1 MVVLFNRPY
10 VTGRELAHITSVL
23 ESQHMSGDGPYT
35 ERCHN
40 FFQQRFGFH
49 RVFLTCSATDALE
62 MCALLCD
69 LSPGDEVIIP
79 SYTFVSTANAF
90 ALRGATIRFA
100 DSPRNHPNIG
110 VAQIEPLINEKTKV
124 IVVMHYAGVAC
135 PMDEIM
141 ELAKRHNLLVVED
154 AAQAIGATYKGRPLG
169 SIGDLGCFSF
179 HETKNI
185 QCGQGGL
192 AIVNDPKL
200 VERAEYAWQKGTNR
214 SKFSRGEVN
223 KYRWVDLGSSYLPGE
238 TVAAMLW
245 PQLELLDEILAKRL
259 KAWNYYLEEFRDLPE
274 EVVLPTV
281 PEWAEHNGHIFQ
293 LILPSDQVLQ
303 EMVTALKA
311 DGIHAHPH
319 YLSLHDSPYF
329 KPHHDGRNLPN
340 SDHLSG
346 CLLRLPLFNSINA
359 DELDWVVSRC
369 KAFFQNLSVVT

>member
-1 MVVLFNRPY
+1 MEVPFNRPY
-10 VTGRELAHITSVL
+10 LTGRELEHLNAVL
-23 ESQHMSGDGPYT
+23 QSEHMSGDGPYT
-35 ERCHN
+35 QRCHD

-69 LSPGDEVIIP
+69 LGPGDEVIIP

-100 DSPRNHPNIG
+100 DNPRNHPNIG
-110 VAQIEPLINEKTKV
+110 VPEIEPLITEKTKV

-154 AAQAIGATYKGRPLG
+154 AAQAIGADYKGRPLG

-185 QCGQGGL
+185 HCGQGGL
-192 AIVNDPKL
+192 AIVNNPDL

-223 KYRWVDLGSSYLPGE
+223 KYRWVALGSSYLPGE
-238 TVAAMLW
+238 SVAAILW
-245 PQLELLDEILAKRL
+245 PQLERLDEILGQRL
-259 KAWNYYLEEFRDLPE
+259 KAWSYYLEQFRDLPPE
-274 EVVLPTV
+274 IVLPIV
-281 PEWAEHNGHIFQ
+281 PEWTEHNGHIFQ
-293 LILPSDQVLQ
+293 LILPGEAVLQ
-303 EMVTALKA
+303 EMVKALKA
-311 DGIHAHPH
+311 DGVHAHTH

-329 KPHHDGRNLPN
+329 KPYHDGRDLPN
-340 SDHLSG
+340 SDHLSR
-346 CLLRLPLFNSINA
+346 CLLRLPLFNSITQ
-359 DELDWVVSRC
+359 DELDWVVARC
-369 KAFFQNLSVVT
+369 KVFLQSSASRA